1 MKTLFKTNLLLIAVM
16 AFVVSLASCQDSK
29 WNTNIDS
36 TYKKALKSKKDVIL
50 LFTADWTDENSNVL
64 EEIFCKK
71 EFTKKYSKKYLFA
84 NVTLLQQD
92 FITMEL
98 GENATQEQIDA
109 AQKLQAEYEKK
120 NEMVQNY
127 SVKNFPDLFIVSGEG
142 YVLSHVEFDQEKW
155 TEELVDEKISQA
167 EKESEELKNL
177 LLEIRSTKGVEK
189 AKAIDKFVNTSPKQY
204 NTCLKDLI
212 LEYSSLDPENQTG
225 LLGSYELGAAYYIS
239 FGAITAGEDPSV
251 AFIDAIN
258 ANHMTKLQ
266 QQEAYYM
273 ASYSLA
279 NSQIPD
285 YERIYEYLQKAY
297 DIDPQSE
304 YAPEISTA
312 LESIKKYNEA
322 VENVTKE
329 AETEQ

>member
-1 MKTLFKTNLLLIAVM
+1 M
-16 AFVVSLASCQDSK
+16 
-29 WNTNIDS
+29 
-36 TYKKALKSKKDVIL
+36 KSKKDVIL

-167 EKESEELKNL
+167 VKESEELKNL
-177 LLEIRSTKGVEK
+177 LLDVRSTKGVEK
-189 AKAIDKFVNTSPKQY
+189 AKRDREDAKAIAEAEARNKALAEASKNKSGDFDFHKQMQESLSRQY
-204 NTCLKDLI
+204 GKAPEGFEWSYTGELVSKGDDDSATAEDVVYMFLRSLSILDLSTATR
-212 LEYSSLDPENQTG
+212 YSDNSEIISSYKNFYADYGDITDPEVD
-225 LLGSYELGAAYYIS
+225 IS
-239 FGAITAGEDPSV
+239 
-251 AFIDAIN
+251 
-258 ANHMTKLQ
+258 
-266 QQEAYYM
+266 
-273 ASYSLA
+273 
-279 NSQIPD
+279 
-285 YERIYEYLQKAY
+285 R
-297 DIDPQSE
+297 
-304 YAPEISTA
+304 
-312 LESIKKYNEA
+312 
-322 VENVTKE
+322 
-329 AETEQ
+329 